1 MGEDARAMKR
11 KYILVSIAVLWLI
24 LGVAWALAYFVA
36 WYVGMGV
43 LSFLVIAAWNET
55 MRRLIE
61 EKYQK

>member
-1 MGEDARAMKR
+1 MGEDARKMKR

-61 EKYQK
+61 EKYQI